1 MTEPFSL
8 QPQDESQR
16 KLMYVIYG
24 LFALGFLFGGI
35 PIIDVF
41 FGGMPTIAGVIVAY
55 IKRDELASTYYYDHI
70 QFLIRTFWGA
80 VIGMLIGMVLVFV
93 FIGTFVIWLVGIW
106 YMFRVIYGFI
116 KLLDNKTVTTTG
128 WFM

>member
-1 MTEPFSL
+1 MIEPFSI

-16 KLMYVIYG
+16 KLMYIIYG
-24 LFALGFLFGGI
+24 LFGLGCI
-35 PIIDVF
+35 

-55 IKRDELASTYYYDHI
+55 LKRDELVSTYYYDHI
-70 QFLIRTFWGA
+70 QFLIRTFWGC
-80 VIGMLIGMVLVFV
+80 VIGMLIGIVLTFVFVGVLVA
-93 FIGTFVIWLVGIW
+93 WLVGIW

-116 KLLDNKTVTTTG
+116 KLMDNKTVTTTG